1 MAGAEE
7 GLEPAVAPH
16 AAPASLVQAE
26 EGSNEPQ
33 KRPRDEEPEAAAEE
47 EADADV
53 HAKRRRPDAESGSA
67 QPRVSLALWLTSAGE
82 QTDLGTLPWP
92 TTCAA
97 ARVEDR
103 NSVFVGYVYP
113 LTTSSTAAISALLSH
128 LTRVVHPTIPAS
140 ALPPQFRNSAP
151 SRRGSTH
158 DMYAFRVMQLK
169 PGRTGLGG
177 PSDFGT
183 EQGQEDDGEQ
193 WGSDKVMRVVRE
205 LGASD
210 VLVIVS
216 RWYGGEL
223 LGPVR
228 FDHITHCA
236 RAALQ
241 QHLENERLAEL
252 REQLQQLDAR
262 IQKAREALGSA
273 SSGPAQTYADLSMDR
288 AKRLLLARSKAL
300 DALERRAA
308 EQSGPPAPPQH

>member
-1 MAGAEE
+1 
-7 GLEPAVAPH
+7 
-16 AAPASLVQAE
+16 
-26 EGSNEPQ
+26 
-33 KRPRDEEPEAAAEE
+33 
-47 EADADV
+47 
-53 HAKRRRPDAESGSA
+53 
-67 QPRVSLALWLTSAGE
+67 
-82 QTDLGTLPWP
+82 
-92 TTCAA
+92 
-97 ARVEDR
+97 
-103 NSVFVGYVYP
+103 
-113 LTTSSTAAISALLSH
+113 
-128 LTRVVHPTIPAS
+128 
-140 ALPPQFRNSAP
+140 
-151 SRRGSTH
+151 
-158 DMYAFRVMQLK
+158 
-169 PGRTGLGG
+169 
-177 PSDFGT
+177 
-183 EQGQEDDGEQ
+183 
-193 WGSDKVMRVVRE
+193 MRVVRE

-241 QHLENERLAEL
+241 QHLENERLAEF